1 MVTNQSKPTNRPNG
15 DEMFINPF
23 TDYGFKRI
31 FGTEISKDLLIEFLN
46 SLIPEA
52 NIEDLA
58 FCNVEQIAHTEES
71 RRAFFDILCRN
82 SNNEYILVEMQRK
95 SQEHFQDRILFYTS
109 FLIQNQMSTVQRAY
123 RKIRKE
129 MKQGLVDPGGYP
141 DWSTDWLYHM
151 KHIYVVCFLGYTMF
165 KEYPETYRW
174 DVLRMDKKHHVIF
187 GDALQEIY
195 LEMPKFRLPLS
206 QCDTLEKRFLYVL
219 NNMEVLD
226 RLPKELNNQLF
237 QRMKEIASLSNLS
250 ADQMIAYHRSM
261 MEDYAY
267 YDTINTTFKKGEAKG
282 RREGREEGIAEGIA
296 KGRAENAIEM
306 ARKFKEDGIDPAII
320 AKNSGLSIEE
330 IEAL

>member
-52 NIEDLA
+52 KIEDLA
-58 FCNVEQIAHTEES
+58 FCNVEQVGPTEGS

-109 FLIQNQMSTVQRAY
+109 FLIQNQMTTVQRAY

-141 DWSTDWLYHM
+141 DWNTDWLYHM

-187 GDALQEIY
+187 GDA
-195 LEMPKFRLPLS
+195 
-206 QCDTLEKRFLYVL
+206 
-219 NNMEVLD
+219 
-226 RLPKELNNQLF
+226 
-237 QRMKEIASLSNLS
+237 
-250 ADQMIAYHRSM
+250 
-261 MEDYAY
+261 
-267 YDTINTTFKKGEAKG
+267 
-282 RREGREEGIAEGIA
+282 
-296 KGRAENAIEM
+296 
-306 ARKFKEDGIDPAII
+306 
-320 AKNSGLSIEE
+320 
-330 IEAL
+330 

>member
-1 MVTNQSKPTNRPNG
+1 M
-15 DEMFINPF
+15 
-23 TDYGFKRI
+23 
-31 FGTEISKDLLIEFLN
+31 
-46 SLIPEA
+46 
-52 NIEDLA
+52 
-58 FCNVEQIAHTEES
+58 
-71 RRAFFDILCRN
+71 
-82 SNNEYILVEMQRK
+82 
-95 SQEHFQDRILFYTS
+95 
-109 FLIQNQMSTVQRAY
+109 
-123 RKIRKE
+123 
-129 MKQGLVDPGGYP
+129 
-141 DWSTDWLYHM
+141 
-151 KHIYVVCFLGYTMF
+151 VCFLGYTMF

-282 RREGREEGIAEGIA
+282 HKEGREEGRKEGIAEGEV
-296 KGRAENAIEM
+296 KGRTEM
-306 ARKFKEDGIDPAII
+306 ARKLKEEGFDSAII
-320 AKNSGLSIEE
+320 AKCSGLSLEE

>member
-1 MVTNQSKPTNRPNG
+1 MATNQSKPVYRPNSN
-15 DEMFINPF
+15 EMFINPF

-52 NIEDLA
+52 KIEDLT
-58 FCNVEQIAHTEES
+58 FCNVEQNGPTEES
-71 RRAFFDILCRN
+71 RRAVFDILCRN

-282 RREGREEGIAEGIA
+282 RKEGREEGIA

-306 ARKFKEDGIDPAII
+306 AHKLKREGVDPAII
-320 AKNSGLSIEE
+320 AKCSGLSIEE
-330 IEAL
+330 VEAL

>member
-1 MVTNQSKPTNRPNG
+1 M
-15 DEMFINPF
+15 
-23 TDYGFKRI
+23 
-31 FGTEISKDLLIEFLN
+31 
-46 SLIPEA
+46 
-52 NIEDLA
+52 
-58 FCNVEQIAHTEES
+58 
-71 RRAFFDILCRN
+71 
-82 SNNEYILVEMQRK
+82 
-95 SQEHFQDRILFYTS
+95 
-109 FLIQNQMSTVQRAY
+109 
-123 RKIRKE
+123 
-129 MKQGLVDPGGYP
+129 
-141 DWSTDWLYHM
+141 
-151 KHIYVVCFLGYTMF
+151 VCFLDYTMF
-165 KEYPETYRW
+165 EEYPETYRW

-195 LEMPKFRLPLS
+195 LEMPKFQLPLS

-282 RREGREEGIAEGIA
+282 REEGIAEGREEGIAEGIA

-330 IEAL
+330 VEAL